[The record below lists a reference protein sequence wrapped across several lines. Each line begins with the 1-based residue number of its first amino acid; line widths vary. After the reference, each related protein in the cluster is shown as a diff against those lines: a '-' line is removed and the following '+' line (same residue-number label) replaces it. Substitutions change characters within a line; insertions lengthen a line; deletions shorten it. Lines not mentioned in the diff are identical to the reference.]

1 MLLETLL
8 KSPGFLYE
16 IDGNYYYLGKWIC
29 KKCTNTDAAD
39 CAVMY
44 HICRKAKEEPD
55 TNIYFQ
61 KIRAYSDFALEVPYN
76 PEKIKTD
83 IDSLIKELSKRTAEE
98 LNAQIQNFTED
109 LNKYCQSDKTRH

>member
-16 IDGNYYYLGKWIC
+16 INGNYYYLGKWIC
-29 KKCTNTDAAD
+29 KKCSNTDAAD
-39 CAVMY
+39 CAAMY
-44 HICRKAKEEPD
+44 HICRNAKEEPD
-55 TNIYFQ
+55 TNMYFQ

-83 IDSLIKELSKRTAEE
+83 IDSLIKELPGKAIGE
-98 LNAQIQNFTED
+98 LKTQIQNFTED
-109 LNKYCQSDKTRH
+109 LHKYCQ